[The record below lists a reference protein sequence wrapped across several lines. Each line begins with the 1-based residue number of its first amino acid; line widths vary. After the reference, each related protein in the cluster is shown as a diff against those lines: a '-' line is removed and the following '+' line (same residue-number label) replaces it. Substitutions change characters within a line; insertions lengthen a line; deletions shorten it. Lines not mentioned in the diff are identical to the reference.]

1 MSRLRLPAT
10 SLLLALVLVA
20 GRPRVGWAQGTTTSP
35 PSAPATPEPS
45 ELRPAAKDAPRAK
58 LAQAPDSVALR
69 EHLRK
74 AAALQAKFKDSE
86 ALAAYEAALK
96 ISPQHYGSLWRAAVL
111 SVSIGNRYSDETRKS
126 AYFAAAHQYANRAL
140 VLRPDAGESNYAMA
154 LALFSEAG
162 LLSARSR
169 LRIFKQLRPHVFLA
183 AERRPDMPEAWQLL
197 GRWYYRVAHYNV
209 LEKVFSRVVLGG
221 YPQGASS
228 KKAMEAME
236 KAHELDPTRIQ
247 YSYDLAR
254 MYKYQGRRRLAI
266 AVLQAAIKLPTYTSE
281 DLTINRLCQQ
291 LLPPLVRAASRRD
304 RMHARWYER
313 LRTGSDEPA
322 AREGK

>member
-1 MSRLRLPAT
+1 ETKGSKLLAATTFAEPEVEVKLQRDKKADKETETLRLDQFIEVKGWKAMGNKLSYFKVHALTLLTDEGPEPARRET
-10 SLLLALVLVA
+10 KKRGA
-20 GRPRVGWAQGTTTSP
+20 SP
-35 PSAPATPEPS
+35 KTEDEAPAAAEPDVPRPVEVTAEEVAQS
-45 ELRPAAKDAPRAK
+45 QALLRRPK
-58 LAQAPDSVALR
+58 AQL
-69 EHLRK
+69 
-74 AAALQAKFKDSE
+74 
-86 ALAAYEAALK
+86 
-96 ISPQHYGSLWRAAVL
+96 G
-111 SVSIGNRYSDETRKS
+111 VSIGNRYSDETRKS
-126 AYFAAAHQYANRAL
+126 AYFTAARQYASRAL
-140 VLRPDAGESNYAMA
+140 ELQPQAGESNYAMA
-154 LALFSEAG
+154 LALFSQAG
-162 LLSARSR
+162 LLSSRDR

-209 LEKVFSRVVLGG
+209 LEKVFSRVFLGG

-254 MYKYQGRRRLAI
+254 MYKYQGRRRRAI
-266 AVLQAAIKLPTYTSE
+266 AVLQEAIKLPTYTSE

-304 RMHARWYER
+304 RVHARWYER
-313 LRTGSDEPA
+313 
-322 AREGK
+322 

>member
-1 MSRLRLPAT
+1 MSRPLPT
-10 SLLLALVLVA
+10 IPTLLALALV
-20 GRPRVGWAQGTTTSP
+20 VGCPSMGWGQGTTTSP
-35 PSAPATPEPS
+35 PSAPAMPEP
-45 ELRPAAKDAPRAK
+45 AKLKPFVKANPKEK

-69 EHLRK
+69 EYLRK
-74 AAALQAKFKDSE
+74 AAALQTKFKDSE

-96 ISPQHYGSLWRAAVL
+96 IQPQHYGSLWHAAVL
-111 SVSIGNRYSDETRKS
+111 SISIGNRYSDETRKS
-126 AYFAAAHQYANRAL
+126 AYFASAHQYASRAL
-140 VLRPDAGESNYAMA
+140 ELQPEAGESNYAMA

-209 LEKVFSRVVLGG
+209 LEKVFSRIVLGG

-236 KAHELDPTRIQ
+236 KAHELDPMRIQ

-254 MYKYQGRRRLAI
+254 MYKYQGRRRKAI
-266 AVLQAAIKLPTYTSE
+266 AMLQQAIKLPTYTSE

-304 RMHARWYER
+304 RIHARWYER
-313 LRTGSDEPA
+313 PHTWEESA
-322 AREGK
+322 AREVR

>member
-1 MSRLRLPAT
+1 MNRPLPT
-10 SLLLALVLVA
+10 IPMLLALALVA
-20 GRPRVGWAQGTTTSP
+20 GCPGMGWGQGTTTSP
-35 PSAPATPEPS
+35 PSAPAMPEP
-45 ELRPAAKDAPRAK
+45 AKLKPFVKANPKEK

-69 EHLRK
+69 EYLRK
-74 AAALQAKFKDSE
+74 AAALQTKFKDSE

-96 ISPQHYGSLWRAAVL
+96 IQPQHYGSLWHAAVL

-126 AYFAAAHQYANRAL
+126 AYFASAHQYASRAL
-140 VLRPDAGESNYAMA
+140 ELQPEAGESNYAMA

-209 LEKVFSRVVLGG
+209 LEKVFSRIVLGG

-236 KAHELDPTRIQ
+236 KAHELDPMRIQ

-254 MYKYQGRRRLAI
+254 MYKYQGRRRKAI
-266 AVLQAAIKLPTYTSE
+266 AVLQQAIKLPTYTSE

-304 RMHARWYER
+304 RTHARWYER
-313 LRTGSDEPA
+313 LHTGEESA
-322 AREGK
+322 AREVR